1 MATRPYSALIDS
13 TRGSRLA
20 FALVIVSVVL
30 ATLATLTDPL
40 ILRFT
45 LDNVLSGKAPVLPP
59 FLERIL
65 DGIGGVS
72 VVAKNLWIC
81 ALLVVIAASANAVF
95 SFSRGYLA
103 SVSAES
109 TTKRLR
115 DRLAAHLD
123 ALPLGYFARIGAGDL
138 VQRATSDVETI
149 RRFLATQIVEIGR
162 ASSLLILTVVVM
174 AGIDGY
180 MTLVS
185 LPVVPAVFAFSYL
198 FMKRIEKAF
207 RVSDEAEAALTQVVE
222 ENLRGIRVVR
232 AFDRGEHEKA
242 RFDAKNG
249 RYTEETRK
257 LIVLFG
263 WYWGVSV
270 LLCAVQEAATIAVGA
285 GRVASGQLSAGSF
298 LAFVAYVGRLLWPVR
313 QMGRTLAEAAKA
325 KVSLGRISEILDTET
340 EAAIDARLNSGATT
354 SPPRSKGGAR
364 LVVEGLTVEHEAGKP
379 VLIDVSFSLEPGE
392 TLAILGRTGS
402 GKSTLAAALAR
413 LVEPARGRIL
423 IDGVDIRELDRR
435 LLRERVGLALQEP
448 WLFSRSMRENL
459 ELGTG
464 ELPDTEL
471 GRAARLSALGPV
483 VTSFPEG
490 WATSIGE
497 GGVTLSGGQRQRLAL
512 ARVLA
517 RRPDLLVLD
526 DSLSALDTET
536 DALVRAALDAEREGG
551 AATTTIVIAHRVTT
565 LLGAD
570 RVLVLEEGR
579 VADIGSH
586 EELMSRPGLYRRVR
600 ELQAAHPLNPAAER
614 GGAAKVRKAASTGR
628 SADAGLAG

>member
-1 MATRPYSALIDS
+1 MATRPNSALIDS
-13 TRGSRLA
+13 TKGSRLA
-20 FALVIVSVVL
+20 FVGVIVSVIL

-45 LDNVLSGKAPVLPP
+45 LDNVLSGKAPELPP
-59 FLERIL
+59 LLGRAL

-72 VVAKNLWIC
+72 TVARNLWIC
-81 ALLVVIAASANAVF
+81 ALLVIMAATANAAF
-95 SFSRGYLA
+95 SFSRGALA
-103 SVSAES
+103 SIAAEA

-115 DRLAAHLD
+115 DRLASHLD
-123 ALPLGYFARIGAGDL
+123 ALPIGYFARMGAGDL

-162 ASSLLILTVVVM
+162 ASSLLVLTVLVM

-185 LPVVPAVFAFSYL
+185 LPVVPAVFAFSYF

-207 RVSDEAEAALTQVVE
+207 RISDEAEAALTQVVE

-232 AFDRGEHEKA
+232 AFNRGEHEKA
-242 RFDAKNG
+242 RFDLRNG
-249 RYTEETRK
+249 DYTEVTRK

-270 LLCAVQEAATIAVGA
+270 LLCAAQEVVTIAVGA
-285 GRVASGQLSAGSF
+285 GRVASGQLTAGSF

-325 KVSLGRISEILDTET
+325 KVSLGRISEILDSET
-340 EAAIDARLNSGATT
+340 EAASDARRGLGATPN
-354 SPPRSKGGAR
+354 PPRSRCGAR
-364 LVVEGLTVEHEAGKP
+364 LVVEGLCVEFEAGKP
-379 VLIDVSFSLEPGE
+379 ILEDISFALEPGE
-392 TLAILGRTGS
+392 TLAVLGKTGS

-413 LVEPARGRIL
+413 LVEASRGRIL

-435 LLRERVGLALQEP
+435 HLRERVGLALQEP

-464 ELPDTEL
+464 ELADTEL
-471 GRAARLSALGPV
+471 GRAARLSALGSV
-483 VTSFPEG
+483 VSSFPEG
-490 WATSIGE
+490 WATAIGE

-536 DALVRAALDAEREGG
+536 DAMVRAALDEEREDGM
-551 AATTTIVIAHRVTT
+551 ATTTIVIAHRVTT

-570 RVLVLEEGR
+570 RVLVLEGGR
-579 VADIGSH
+579 VADIGTH

-600 ELQAAHPLNPAAER
+600 ELQAAKPPAVTAEI
-614 GGAAKVRKAASTGR
+614 AVLSE
-628 SADAGLAG
+628 